1 MPPFE
6 MLSFGRKVGRVYG
19 TMCTPI
25 LRQYDLNQTEF
36 DLLMFLANNPDKN
49 TARDACRIRGIKKGL
64 VSVTAD
70 SLLRRG
76 LITRTADADDRR
88 LARLIP
94 TDASAPIVSA
104 GREVQAAFFR
114 AVTSCLTKEELETY
128 IALTQKLVAHVGA
141 MDTGGSRID
150 QTA

>member
-114 AVTSCLTKEELETY
+114 AVTSCLTKDELETY

-150 QTA
+150 

>member
-104 GREVQAAFFR
+104 GREVQASFFR

>member
-114 AVTSCLTKEELETY
+114 AVTSCLTKDELETY

-141 MDTGGSRID
+141 MDTGGS
-150 QTA
+150 